1 MLKKIKQ
8 TKSEKLLLIFL
19 ILLAIFSLISFTLIK
34 NKCLFVEKVNLTKL
48 KFNKP
53 ENIVILNV
61 PCGNVVIELFPSI
74 SPNSVERFKK
84 LIKNKEYDNVAFHR
98 VVKNFLV
105 QAGDLE
111 FGRKENIN
119 YTYIG
124 SGRSKYDLIKPET
137 DKPFEFKRGTVAFA
151 KSKNGDAEDSEFL
164 ILLADAF
171 LFEGEYTPLG
181 RVVNGISALEKIK
194 FNDQSEYVLRPD
206 FINSLKMFSEF
217 NKSKNLINEID
228 YLFSEDQGR
237 YIIEINPKD
246 LKEVTKILDQNSV
259 YHEELGIIIEK
270 DMIINQKTKVTIDE
284 LKSYNSNWLT
294 NFMSA

>member
-8 TKSEKLLLIFL
+8 PKSEKLLLIFL

-48 KFNKP
+48 NFNKP

-84 LIKNKEYDNVAFHR
+84 LVKNKEYDNVAFHR
-98 VVKNFLV
+98 VVENFLV

-111 FGRKENIN
+111 FGRKENLN

-171 LFEGEYTPLG
+171 LFEGEYTRLG
-181 RVVNGISALEKIK
+181 RVINGISALEKIK

-206 FINSLKMFSEF
+206 FINSLKMFSD
-217 NKSKNLINEID
+217 IN
-228 YLFSEDQGR
+228 
-237 YIIEINPKD
+237 
-246 LKEVTKILDQNSV
+246 
-259 YHEELGIIIEK
+259 
-270 DMIINQKTKVTIDE
+270 
-284 LKSYNSNWLT
+284 
-294 NFMSA
+294 

>member
-8 TKSEKLLLIFL
+8 SKSEKLLLIFL

-34 NKCLFVEKVNLTKL
+34 NKCLFVEKVNLANL
-48 KFNKP
+48 NFNNP

-61 PCGNVVIELFPSI
+61 SCGNVVIELFPSV

-84 LIKNKEYDNVAFHR
+84 LIKNKEYDNIAFHR

-111 FGRKENIN
+111 FGRKDNIN

-137 DKPFEFKRGTVAFA
+137 DKPFKFKRGTVAFA

-206 FINSLKMFSEF
+206 FINSLKMFSD
-217 NKSKNLINEID
+217 IN
-228 YLFSEDQGR
+228 
-237 YIIEINPKD
+237 
-246 LKEVTKILDQNSV
+246 
-259 YHEELGIIIEK
+259 
-270 DMIINQKTKVTIDE
+270 
-284 LKSYNSNWLT
+284 
-294 NFMSA
+294 

>member
-19 ILLAIFSLISFTLIK
+19 ILLAIFSFISFTLIK

-48 KFNKP
+48 NFNKP

-61 PCGNVVIELFPSI
+61 PCGSVVIELYPSI

-84 LIKNKEYDNVAFHR
+84 LVKNKEYDNVAFHR
-98 VVKNFLV
+98 VVENFLV
-105 QAGDLE
+105 QAGDFE
-111 FGRKENIN
+111 FGRKDNIN

-151 KSKNGDAEDSEFL
+151 KSKSGDAEDSEFL

-171 LFEGEYTPLG
+171 MFEGEYTPLG
-181 RVVNGISALEKIK
+181 RVISGISALEKIK

-206 FINSLKMFSEF
+206 FINSLKLLSD
-217 NKSKNLINEID
+217 IN
-228 YLFSEDQGR
+228 
-237 YIIEINPKD
+237 
-246 LKEVTKILDQNSV
+246 
-259 YHEELGIIIEK
+259 
-270 DMIINQKTKVTIDE
+270 
-284 LKSYNSNWLT
+284 
-294 NFMSA
+294 

>member
-19 ILLAIFSLISFTLIK
+19 ILLGIFSLISFTLIK

-48 KFNKP
+48 NFNNP

-61 PCGNVVIELFPSI
+61 SCGNVVIELLPSI
-74 SPNSVERFKK
+74 SPNSVDRFKK
-84 LIKNKEYDNVAFHR
+84 LVKNKEYDNVAFHR
-98 VVKNFLV
+98 VIENFLV

-111 FGRKENIN
+111 FGRKDNIN

-124 SGRSKYDLIKPET
+124 SGRSKYDLIKPEI
-137 DKPFEFKRGTVAFA
+137 DKPFEFKRGTIAFA
-151 KSKNGDAEDSEFL
+151 KSKSGDVEDSEFL

-181 RVVNGISALEKIK
+181 RVISGISALEKIK

-206 FINSLKMFSEF
+206 FINSLKMFSD
-217 NKSKNLINEID
+217 IN
-228 YLFSEDQGR
+228 
-237 YIIEINPKD
+237 
-246 LKEVTKILDQNSV
+246 
-259 YHEELGIIIEK
+259 
-270 DMIINQKTKVTIDE
+270 
-284 LKSYNSNWLT
+284 
-294 NFMSA
+294 

>member
-8 TKSEKLLLIFL
+8 TRSEKLLLIFL

-34 NKCLFVEKVNLTKL
+34 NKCLFVEKVNLAKL
-48 KFNKP
+48 NFNNP

-61 PCGNVVIELFPSI
+61 PCGNVVIELFPNI

-84 LIKNKEYDNVAFHR
+84 LVKKKEYDNVAFHR
-98 VVKNFLV
+98 VVENFLV

-111 FGRKENIN
+111 FGKKDNIN

-137 DKPFEFKRGTVAFA
+137 DKPFKFKRGTVAFV
-151 KSKNGDAEDSEFL
+151 KSKSGNAEDSEFF

-206 FINSLKMFSEF
+206 FINSLKMFSD
-217 NKSKNLINEID
+217 IN
-228 YLFSEDQGR
+228 
-237 YIIEINPKD
+237 
-246 LKEVTKILDQNSV
+246 
-259 YHEELGIIIEK
+259 
-270 DMIINQKTKVTIDE
+270 
-284 LKSYNSNWLT
+284 
-294 NFMSA
+294 

>member
-8 TKSEKLLLIFL
+8 SKSEKLLLIFL

-34 NKCLFVEKVNLTKL
+34 NKCLFVEKVNLNDL
-48 KFNKP
+48 SFSSA

-61 PCGNVVIELFPSI
+61 PCGDVVIELFPSI

-84 LIKNKEYDNVAFHR
+84 FVKNKEYDNVAFHR

-111 FGRKENIN
+111 FGRKDNIN

-137 DKPFEFKRGTVAFA
+137 DKPFEFKRGTLAFA
-151 KSKNGDAEDSEFL
+151 KSKNGDFEDSEFL
-164 ILLADAF
+164 ILLADAY
-171 LFEGEYTPLG
+171 LFEGEFTPLG
-181 RVVNGISALEKIK
+181 RVINGISALEKIK

-206 FINSLKMFSEF
+206 FINSLKMLSD
-217 NKSKNLINEID
+217 IN
-228 YLFSEDQGR
+228 
-237 YIIEINPKD
+237 
-246 LKEVTKILDQNSV
+246 
-259 YHEELGIIIEK
+259 
-270 DMIINQKTKVTIDE
+270 
-284 LKSYNSNWLT
+284 
-294 NFMSA
+294 

>member
-19 ILLAIFSLISFTLIK
+19 ILLAMFSLISFTLIK
-34 NKCLFVEKVNLTKL
+34 NKCLFVEKVNLKKL
-48 KFNKP
+48 NFNKS

-61 PCGNVVIELFPSI
+61 PCGNVVIELFPNI

-98 VVKNFLV
+98 VVENFLV

-181 RVVNGISALEKIK
+181 SVINGISALEKIK

-206 FINSLKMFSEF
+206 FINSLKMFSD
-217 NKSKNLINEID
+217 IN
-228 YLFSEDQGR
+228 
-237 YIIEINPKD
+237 
-246 LKEVTKILDQNSV
+246 
-259 YHEELGIIIEK
+259 
-270 DMIINQKTKVTIDE
+270 
-284 LKSYNSNWLT
+284 
-294 NFMSA
+294 

>member
-48 KFNKP
+48 NFNKP

-84 LIKNKEYDNVAFHR
+84 LVKNKEYDNVAFHR
-98 VVKNFLV
+98 VVENFLV

-181 RVVNGISALEKIK
+181 RVINGISALEKIK

-206 FINSLKMFSEF
+206 FINSLKMFSD
-217 NKSKNLINEID
+217 IN
-228 YLFSEDQGR
+228 
-237 YIIEINPKD
+237 
-246 LKEVTKILDQNSV
+246 
-259 YHEELGIIIEK
+259 
-270 DMIINQKTKVTIDE
+270 
-284 LKSYNSNWLT
+284 
-294 NFMSA
+294 

>member
-48 KFNKP
+48 NFNKP

-84 LIKNKEYDNVAFHR
+84 LVQNKEYDNVAFHR
-98 VVKNFLV
+98 VVENFLV

-181 RVVNGISALEKIK
+181 RVVIGISALEKIK

-206 FINSLKMFSEF
+206 FINSLKMFSD
-217 NKSKNLINEID
+217 IN
-228 YLFSEDQGR
+228 
-237 YIIEINPKD
+237 
-246 LKEVTKILDQNSV
+246 
-259 YHEELGIIIEK
+259 
-270 DMIINQKTKVTIDE
+270 
-284 LKSYNSNWLT
+284 
-294 NFMSA
+294 

>member
-1 MLKKIKQ
+1 M
-8 TKSEKLLLIFL
+8 
-19 ILLAIFSLISFTLIK
+19 
-34 NKCLFVEKVNLTKL
+34 FVEKVNLTKL

-61 PCGNVVIELFPSI
+61 PCGNVVIELYPSI

-84 LIKNKEYDNVAFHR
+84 LVKNREYDNVAFHR
-98 VVKNFLV
+98 VVENFLV

-206 FINSLKMFSEF
+206 FINSLKMFSD
-217 NKSKNLINEID
+217 IN
-228 YLFSEDQGR
+228 
-237 YIIEINPKD
+237 
-246 LKEVTKILDQNSV
+246 
-259 YHEELGIIIEK
+259 
-270 DMIINQKTKVTIDE
+270 
-284 LKSYNSNWLT
+284 
-294 NFMSA
+294 

>member
-19 ILLAIFSLISFTLIK
+19 ILLALFFLISFTLIK
-34 NKCLFVEKVNLTKL
+34 NKCLFVEKVNLAKL
-48 KFNKP
+48 NSNNP

-61 PCGNVVIELFPSI
+61 SCGNVVIELLPSI
-74 SPNSVERFKK
+74 SPNAVDKFKK

-98 VVKNFLV
+98 VIENFLV

-111 FGRKENIN
+111 FGRKGNIN

-124 SGRSKYDLIKPET
+124 SGRSKYDLIKPEI
-137 DKPFEFKRGTVAFA
+137 DKPFEFKRGTIAFA
-151 KSKNGDAEDSEFL
+151 KSKSGDVEDSEFL

-181 RVVNGISALEKIK
+181 KVISGISALEKIK

-206 FINSLKMFSEF
+206 FINSLKLLSD
-217 NKSKNLINEID
+217 IN
-228 YLFSEDQGR
+228 
-237 YIIEINPKD
+237 
-246 LKEVTKILDQNSV
+246 
-259 YHEELGIIIEK
+259 
-270 DMIINQKTKVTIDE
+270 
-284 LKSYNSNWLT
+284 
-294 NFMSA
+294 

>member
-19 ILLAIFSLISFTLIK
+19 ILLAIFSLISFTIIK
-34 NKCLFVEKVNLTKL
+34 NKCLFVERVNLTKL
-48 KFNKP
+48 NFNKP

-84 LIKNKEYDNVAFHR
+84 LVKNKEYDNVAFHR
-98 VVKNFLV
+98 VVENFLV

-111 FGRKENIN
+111 FGRKENLN

-137 DKPFEFKRGTVAFA
+137 DKPFKFKRGTVAFA
-151 KSKNGDAEDSEFL
+151 KSKSGDAEDSEFF

-206 FINSLKMFSEF
+206 FINSLKMFSD
-217 NKSKNLINEID
+217 IN
-228 YLFSEDQGR
+228 
-237 YIIEINPKD
+237 
-246 LKEVTKILDQNSV
+246 
-259 YHEELGIIIEK
+259 
-270 DMIINQKTKVTIDE
+270 
-284 LKSYNSNWLT
+284 
-294 NFMSA
+294 

>member
-19 ILLAIFSLISFTLIK
+19 ILLAIFSSISFILIK

-48 KFNKP
+48 NFSKP
-53 ENIVILNV
+53 ENIVVLNV

-84 LIKNKEYDNVAFHR
+84 LVKNKEYDNVAFHR

-137 DKPFEFKRGTVAFA
+137 DKPFKFKRGTVAFA

-181 RVVNGISALEKIK
+181 RVINGISALEKIK
-194 FNDQSEYVLRPD
+194 FNDRSEYVLRPD
-206 FINSLKMFSEF
+206 FINSLKMFSD
-217 NKSKNLINEID
+217 IN
-228 YLFSEDQGR
+228 
-237 YIIEINPKD
+237 
-246 LKEVTKILDQNSV
+246 
-259 YHEELGIIIEK
+259 
-270 DMIINQKTKVTIDE
+270 
-284 LKSYNSNWLT
+284 
-294 NFMSA
+294 

>member
-48 KFNKP
+48 NFNNP

-61 PCGNVVIELFPSI
+61 PCGNVVIELFPNI

-84 LIKNKEYDNVAFHR
+84 LVKKKEYDNVAFHR
-98 VVKNFLV
+98 VVENFLV

-111 FGRKENIN
+111 FGKKDNIN

-137 DKPFEFKRGTVAFA
+137 DKPFQFKRGTVAFA
-151 KSKNGDAEDSEFL
+151 KSKSGDAEDSEFF

-206 FINSLKMFSEF
+206 FINSLKMFSD
-217 NKSKNLINEID
+217 IN
-228 YLFSEDQGR
+228 
-237 YIIEINPKD
+237 
-246 LKEVTKILDQNSV
+246 
-259 YHEELGIIIEK
+259 
-270 DMIINQKTKVTIDE
+270 
-284 LKSYNSNWLT
+284 
-294 NFMSA
+294 

>member
-48 KFNKP
+48 NFNKP

-61 PCGNVVIELFPSI
+61 TCGNVVIELFPSI

-84 LIKNKEYDNVAFHR
+84 LVKNKEYDNVAFHR
-98 VVKNFLV
+98 VVENFLV

-164 ILLADAF
+164 ILLADAL

-206 FINSLKMFSEF
+206 FINSLKMFSD
-217 NKSKNLINEID
+217 IN
-228 YLFSEDQGR
+228 
-237 YIIEINPKD
+237 
-246 LKEVTKILDQNSV
+246 
-259 YHEELGIIIEK
+259 
-270 DMIINQKTKVTIDE
+270 
-284 LKSYNSNWLT
+284 
-294 NFMSA
+294 

>member
-34 NKCLFVEKVNLTKL
+34 NKCLFVEKINLTKL
-48 KFNKP
+48 NFNKP

-61 PCGNVVIELFPSI
+61 PCGNVVIELYPSI

-84 LIKNKEYDNVAFHR
+84 LVKNKEYDNVAFHR

-181 RVVNGISALEKIK
+181 RVINGISALEKIK

-206 FINSLKMFSEF
+206 FINSLKMFSD
-217 NKSKNLINEID
+217 IN
-228 YLFSEDQGR
+228 
-237 YIIEINPKD
+237 
-246 LKEVTKILDQNSV
+246 
-259 YHEELGIIIEK
+259 
-270 DMIINQKTKVTIDE
+270 
-284 LKSYNSNWLT
+284 
-294 NFMSA
+294 

>member
-1 MLKKIKQ
+1 MQKKIKQ

-19 ILLAIFSLISFTLIK
+19 ILLAVFSFVSFTLIK
-34 NKCLFVEKVNLTKL
+34 NKCLFVEKVDLDKL
-48 KFNKP
+48 SFSNA

-61 PCGNVVIELFPSI
+61 SCGNVVIELLPSI

-111 FGRKENIN
+111 FGRKDNIN

-124 SGRSKYDLIKPET
+124 SGRSKYNLIKPET

-151 KSKNGDAEDSEFL
+151 KSKNGDAEDSEFF
-164 ILLADAF
+164 ILLADAL

-206 FINSLKMFSEF
+206 FINTLKMFS
-217 NKSKNLINEID
+217 NIN
-228 YLFSEDQGR
+228 
-237 YIIEINPKD
+237 
-246 LKEVTKILDQNSV
+246 
-259 YHEELGIIIEK
+259 
-270 DMIINQKTKVTIDE
+270 
-284 LKSYNSNWLT
+284 
-294 NFMSA
+294 

>member
-34 NKCLFVEKVNLTKL
+34 NKCLFVEKVNHTKL
-48 KFNKP
+48 EFNNP
-53 ENIVILNV
+53 ENIVILNIS
-61 PCGNVVIELFPSI
+61 CGNVVIELFPNV

-98 VVKNFLV
+98 VVENFLV

-111 FGRKENIN
+111 FGRKENLN

-181 RVVNGISALEKIK
+181 RVINGISALEKIK

-206 FINSLKMFSEF
+206 FINSLKMFSDI
-217 NKSKNLINEID
+217 NLLVA
-228 YLFSEDQGR
+228 YQ
-237 YIIEINPKD
+237 
-246 LKEVTKILDQNSV
+246 
-259 YHEELGIIIEK
+259 
-270 DMIINQKTKVTIDE
+270 
-284 LKSYNSNWLT
+284 
-294 NFMSA
+294 

>member
-34 NKCLFVEKVNLTKL
+34 NKCLFVEKVNLTKMD
-48 KFNKP
+48 FDNP

-61 PCGNVVIELFPSI
+61 TCGNVVIELYPSI

-84 LIKNKEYDNVAFHR
+84 LVKNKEYDNVAFHR
-98 VVKNFLV
+98 VVENFLV

-206 FINSLKMFSEF
+206 FINSLKMFSD
-217 NKSKNLINEID
+217 IN
-228 YLFSEDQGR
+228 
-237 YIIEINPKD
+237 
-246 LKEVTKILDQNSV
+246 
-259 YHEELGIIIEK
+259 
-270 DMIINQKTKVTIDE
+270 
-284 LKSYNSNWLT
+284 
-294 NFMSA
+294 

>member
-48 KFNKP
+48 NFNNP

-61 PCGNVVIELFPSI
+61 SCGNVVIELFPSI

-84 LIKNKEYDNVAFHR
+84 LIKNQEYDNVAFHR
-98 VVKNFLV
+98 VVENFLV

-181 RVVNGISALEKIK
+181 RVINGISALEKIK

-206 FINSLKMFSEF
+206 FINSLKMFSD
-217 NKSKNLINEID
+217 IN
-228 YLFSEDQGR
+228 
-237 YIIEINPKD
+237 
-246 LKEVTKILDQNSV
+246 
-259 YHEELGIIIEK
+259 
-270 DMIINQKTKVTIDE
+270 
-284 LKSYNSNWLT
+284 
-294 NFMSA
+294 

>member
-48 KFNKP
+48 NFNKP

-61 PCGNVVIELFPSI
+61 PCGNVVIELYPSI

-84 LIKNKEYDNVAFHR
+84 LVKNKEYDDVAFHR
-98 VVKNFLV
+98 VVENFLV

-181 RVVNGISALEKIK
+181 RVINGISALEKIK

-206 FINSLKMFSEF
+206 FINTLKMFS
-217 NKSKNLINEID
+217 NIN
-228 YLFSEDQGR
+228 
-237 YIIEINPKD
+237 
-246 LKEVTKILDQNSV
+246 
-259 YHEELGIIIEK
+259 
-270 DMIINQKTKVTIDE
+270 
-284 LKSYNSNWLT
+284 
-294 NFMSA
+294 

>member
-48 KFNKP
+48 NFDNP

-61 PCGNVVIELFPSI
+61 PCGNVVIELFPNI

-84 LIKNKEYDNVAFHR
+84 LVKKKEYDNVAFHR

-111 FGRKENIN
+111 FGRKENLN

-181 RVVNGISALEKIK
+181 RVINGISALEKIK

-206 FINSLKMFSEF
+206 FINSLKMFSD
-217 NKSKNLINEID
+217 IN
-228 YLFSEDQGR
+228 
-237 YIIEINPKD
+237 
-246 LKEVTKILDQNSV
+246 
-259 YHEELGIIIEK
+259 
-270 DMIINQKTKVTIDE
+270 
-284 LKSYNSNWLT
+284 
-294 NFMSA
+294 

>member
-48 KFNKP
+48 NFNKP

-61 PCGNVVIELFPSI
+61 PCGSVVIELYPSI

-98 VVKNFLV
+98 VVENFLV

-111 FGRKENIN
+111 FGRKDNIN

-181 RVVNGISALEKIK
+181 RVINGISALEKIK

-206 FINSLKMFSEF
+206 FINSLKMFSD
-217 NKSKNLINEID
+217 IN
-228 YLFSEDQGR
+228 
-237 YIIEINPKD
+237 
-246 LKEVTKILDQNSV
+246 
-259 YHEELGIIIEK
+259 
-270 DMIINQKTKVTIDE
+270 
-284 LKSYNSNWLT
+284 
-294 NFMSA
+294 

>member
-48 KFNKP
+48 NFSKP

-61 PCGNVVIELFPSI
+61 SCGNVVIELFPSI
-74 SPNSVERFKK
+74 SPNSVERFKN

-98 VVKNFLV
+98 VVENFLV

-111 FGRKENIN
+111 FGRKDNIN

-206 FINSLKMFSEF
+206 FINSLKMFSD
-217 NKSKNLINEID
+217 IN
-228 YLFSEDQGR
+228 
-237 YIIEINPKD
+237 
-246 LKEVTKILDQNSV
+246 
-259 YHEELGIIIEK
+259 
-270 DMIINQKTKVTIDE
+270 
-284 LKSYNSNWLT
+284 
-294 NFMSA
+294 

>member
-48 KFNKP
+48 NFNKP

-98 VVKNFLV
+98 VVENFLV

-181 RVVNGISALEKIK
+181 RVISGISALEKIK

-206 FINSLKMFSEF
+206 FINSLKMFSD
-217 NKSKNLINEID
+217 IN
-228 YLFSEDQGR
+228 
-237 YIIEINPKD
+237 
-246 LKEVTKILDQNSV
+246 
-259 YHEELGIIIEK
+259 
-270 DMIINQKTKVTIDE
+270 
-284 LKSYNSNWLT
+284 
-294 NFMSA
+294 

>member
-48 KFNKP
+48 NFNNP

-61 PCGNVVIELFPSI
+61 PCGNVVIKLFPNI

-84 LIKNKEYDNVAFHR
+84 LVKNKEYDNVAFHR
-98 VVKNFLV
+98 VVENFLV

-206 FINSLKMFSEF
+206 FINFLKMFSD
-217 NKSKNLINEID
+217 IN
-228 YLFSEDQGR
+228 
-237 YIIEINPKD
+237 
-246 LKEVTKILDQNSV
+246 
-259 YHEELGIIIEK
+259 
-270 DMIINQKTKVTIDE
+270 
-284 LKSYNSNWLT
+284 
-294 NFMSA
+294 

>member
-8 TKSEKLLLIFL
+8 SKSEKLLLIFL

-48 KFNKP
+48 NFNNP

-61 PCGNVVIELFPSI
+61 SCGNVVIELFPSI

-111 FGRKENIN
+111 FGRKDNIN

-151 KSKNGDAEDSEFL
+151 KSKSGDAEDSEFL

-181 RVVNGISALEKIK
+181 RVISGISALEKIK

-206 FINSLKMFSEF
+206 FINSLKMFSD
-217 NKSKNLINEID
+217 IN
-228 YLFSEDQGR
+228 
-237 YIIEINPKD
+237 
-246 LKEVTKILDQNSV
+246 
-259 YHEELGIIIEK
+259 
-270 DMIINQKTKVTIDE
+270 
-284 LKSYNSNWLT
+284 
-294 NFMSA
+294 

>member
-19 ILLAIFSLISFTLIK
+19 ILLAVFSLISFTLIK
-34 NKCLFVEKVNLTKL
+34 NKCLFVEKVSLKKL
-48 KFNKP
+48 NFNNP

-61 PCGNVVIELFPSI
+61 PCGNVVIELFPNI

-84 LIKNKEYDNVAFHR
+84 LVKKKEYDNVAFHR
-98 VVKNFLV
+98 VVENFLV

-111 FGRKENIN
+111 FGKKDNIN

-137 DKPFEFKRGTVAFA
+137 DKPFQFKRGTVAFA
-151 KSKNGDAEDSEFL
+151 KSKSGDAEDSEFF

-181 RVVNGISALEKIK
+181 RVINGISALEKIK

-206 FINSLKMFSEF
+206 FINSLKMFSD
-217 NKSKNLINEID
+217 IN
-228 YLFSEDQGR
+228 
-237 YIIEINPKD
+237 
-246 LKEVTKILDQNSV
+246 
-259 YHEELGIIIEK
+259 
-270 DMIINQKTKVTIDE
+270 
-284 LKSYNSNWLT
+284 
-294 NFMSA
+294 

>member
-8 TKSEKLLLIFL
+8 KKSEILLLIFL

-48 KFNKP
+48 NFNKP

-84 LIKNKEYDNVAFHR
+84 LVKNKEYDNVAFHR
-98 VVKNFLV
+98 VVENFLV

-137 DKPFEFKRGTVAFA
+137 DKPFKFKRGTLAFA

-181 RVVNGISALEKIK
+181 RVINGISALEKIK

-206 FINSLKMFSEF
+206 FINSLKMFSD
-217 NKSKNLINEID
+217 IN
-228 YLFSEDQGR
+228 
-237 YIIEINPKD
+237 
-246 LKEVTKILDQNSV
+246 
-259 YHEELGIIIEK
+259 
-270 DMIINQKTKVTIDE
+270 
-284 LKSYNSNWLT
+284 
-294 NFMSA
+294 

>member
-48 KFNKP
+48 NFNNP
-53 ENIVILNV
+53 ENIAILNV
-61 PCGNVVIELFPSI
+61 SCGNVVIELFPSI

-84 LIKNKEYDNVAFHR
+84 LVKNKEYDDVAFHR
-98 VVKNFLV
+98 VVENFLV

-181 RVVNGISALEKIK
+181 RVINGISALEKIK

-206 FINSLKMFSEF
+206 FINSLKMFSD
-217 NKSKNLINEID
+217 IN
-228 YLFSEDQGR
+228 
-237 YIIEINPKD
+237 
-246 LKEVTKILDQNSV
+246 
-259 YHEELGIIIEK
+259 
-270 DMIINQKTKVTIDE
+270 
-284 LKSYNSNWLT
+284 
-294 NFMSA
+294 

>member
-34 NKCLFVEKVNLTKL
+34 NKCLFVEKVNLKKL
-48 KFNKP
+48 NFNKP

-84 LIKNKEYDNVAFHR
+84 LVKNKEYDNVAFHR
-98 VVKNFLV
+98 VVENFLV

-206 FINSLKMFSEF
+206 FINSLKMFSD
-217 NKSKNLINEID
+217 IN
-228 YLFSEDQGR
+228 
-237 YIIEINPKD
+237 
-246 LKEVTKILDQNSV
+246 
-259 YHEELGIIIEK
+259 
-270 DMIINQKTKVTIDE
+270 
-284 LKSYNSNWLT
+284 
-294 NFMSA
+294 

>member
-48 KFNKP
+48 NFNKP

-84 LIKNKEYDNVAFHR
+84 LVKNKEYDNVAFHR
-98 VVKNFLV
+98 VVENFLV

-111 FGRKENIN
+111 FGRKDNIN

-151 KSKNGDAEDSEFL
+151 KSKNGDEEDSEFL

-171 LFEGEYTPLG
+171 LFEGEFTPLG
-181 RVVNGISALEKIK
+181 RVINGISALEKIK

-206 FINSLKMFSEF
+206 FINSVRM
-217 NKSKNLINEID
+217 LIN
-228 YLFSEDQGR
+228 
-237 YIIEINPKD
+237 
-246 LKEVTKILDQNSV
+246 
-259 YHEELGIIIEK
+259 
-270 DMIINQKTKVTIDE
+270 
-284 LKSYNSNWLT
+284 
-294 NFMSA
+294 